1 MPNTYTQLYIHIV
14 FVVKF
19 RETVIHD
26 SWEERLHKYIIAIV
40 QNNKYKVL
48 AINSAFDHVHLF
60 IGLNPAQSIA
70 ALMRQVKHESSQF
83 INTNK
88 LTPTLFRWQEGYA
101 AFCYSHS
108 HIPNVIKYIETQKEH
123 HKKLTFREEYIK
135 LLKLFDV
142 EYNEKY
148 IFKNLE

>member
-1 MPNTYTQLYIHIV
+1 MANTYTQLYIHIV

-19 RETVIHD
+19 REAVIQN

-40 QNNKYKVL
+40 QNNNHKVL
-48 AINSAFDHVHLF
+48 AINSAYDHVHLF
-60 IGLNPAQSIA
+60 IGLNPSQSIA
-70 ALMRQVKHESSQF
+70 ELMRQVKHESSQF
-83 INTNK
+83 INKNR
-88 LTPTLFRWQEGYA
+88 LTPTLFRWQEGYG
-101 AFCYSHS
+101 AFSYSHS

-123 HKKLTFREEYIK
+123 HKKLTFIEEYTQ
-135 LLKLFDV
+135 LLKLFEV